1 MRPGFLQ
8 YFLLQCKRMVRQ
20 LPATLI
26 VTVLL
31 IASAGLLGSALLEKN
46 SADGPVTRVRVGLV
60 GDFDNEYLGFGLFAI
75 QNMDPSRFSVDF
87 VVYENETSD
96 AAEAEA
102 RADLLRGKLSAYV
115 RVPDTFIEGIRRGR
129 IEPIQYVATSGA
141 VSLGS
146 KLTDEIVA
154 AVGELLSATQDA
166 VYGTQSLAE
175 DRLPNM
181 KSWQAGDGLGE
192 LYIDQVLHRADLFE
206 TEVIHTPT
214 GIDLA
219 KSLLCGVLV
228 LFLMLWGITASGV
241 FARREQEL
249 GGMLYARG
257 MGAGEQVAAEL
268 CAYLALLLVTLA
280 AIALPTLWALG
291 RFDLESLGLGLTASK
306 VHALL
311 LGLVPVALMAGTL
324 QFLLYELAS
333 GVIQSVL
340 LQFLTAVALGY
351 ASGCLYPLRF
361 FPEAMQAIAK
371 WLPTGCAISV
381 LGAALKGSGGW
392 LALAGL
398 AVYAALFIA
407 AAVRLR
413 SRRLTSPGL

>member
-1 MRPGFLQ
+1 M
-8 YFLLQCKRMVRQ
+8 
-20 LPATLI
+20 
-26 VTVLL
+26 
-31 IASAGLLGSALLEKN
+31 
-46 SADGPVTRVRVGLV
+46 
-60 GDFDNEYLGFGLFAI
+60 
-75 QNMDPSRFSVDF
+75 
-87 VVYENETSD
+87 
-96 AAEAEA
+96 
-102 RADLLRGKLSAYV
+102 
-115 RVPDTFIEGIRRGR
+115 
-129 IEPIQYVATSGA
+129 
-141 VSLGS
+141 
-146 KLTDEIVA
+146 
-154 AVGELLSATQDA
+154 
-166 VYGTQSLAE
+166 
-175 DRLPNM
+175 
-181 KSWQAGDGLGE
+181 
-192 LYIDQVLHRADLFE
+192 
-206 TEVIHTPT
+206 
-214 GIDLA
+214 
-219 KSLLCGVLV
+219 LV

-306 VHALL
+306 VRALL

-324 QFLLYELAS
+324 QFMLYELAS